1 MVSDLFDVA
10 VIVFVGGH
18 GGTVVVSDA
27 GAFNIVVVVDL
38 FVVAVIVFVV
48 GGGGDCGSVGVVVIV
63 IGDGG
68 GSFRCGLCH
77 RGLRFGRGRGFSRIC
92 LYVIRG
98 RHGWN
103 IDVDE
108 IECFGRIF
116 ITKKYAF

>member
-1 MVSDLFDVA
+1 MVSDLFDVV

-18 GGTVVVSDA
+18 RGTVVVSDA
-27 GAFNIVVVVDL
+27 GAFNIVVAVNL

-48 GGGGDCGSVGVVVIV
+48 GGGGDCGSVVVI
-63 IGDGG
+63 ISGDGG
-68 GSFRCGLCH
+68 GSVRCGLCH
-77 RGLRFGRGRGFSRIC
+77 RGLYYGRGRGFFRIC

-103 IDVDE
+103 IDGDE
-108 IECFGRIF
+108 TECFGRIF